1 LEYFFNNKMIYYSGR
16 NRKKVIILSVLFV
29 VAFSTFISAEEK
41 PLNIQTTAVRYV
53 FTQSV
58 ERELHPWL
66 QEEVADNWFESNIP
80 KSCHICDNVYRYPTD
95 NGSVL
100 TRGVQNMINRKRLA
114 TILEVEKFL
123 TVIVRQSGEVLSV
136 EASLHNLEQEA
147 PLWAKVFEW
156 GKPWSLW

>member
-1 LEYFFNNKMIYYSGR
+1 ML
-16 NRKKVIILSVLFV
+16 LSVICS
-29 VAFSTFISAEEK
+29 AFYPLSITGEEK
-41 PLNIQTTAVRYV
+41 PLNQQTTAVHYV

-58 ERELHPWL
+58 ERVLYPWL

-100 TRGVQNMINRKRLA
+100 TRGIQNMINRKRLA
-114 TILEVEKFL
+114 TILEVEEFL

-136 EASLHNLEQEA
+136 EASLHNLEQEE

-156 GKPWSLW
+156 SKPWSLW

>member
-1 LEYFFNNKMIYYSGR
+1 MAYLSA
-16 NRKKVIILSVLFV
+16 KKWKLVLLLSVYCS
-29 VAFSTFISAEEK
+29 AFLPLSITAEEQ
-41 PLNIQTTAVRYV
+41 PLNQQTTAVHYV

-58 ERELHPWL
+58 QRALYPWL
-66 QEEVADNWFESNIP
+66 QEEVADTWFESNIP

-114 TILEVEKFL
+114 TILEVEEFL

-136 EASLHNLEQEA
+136 EASLHNLEQEE

-156 GKPWSLW
+156 SKPWSLW

>member
-1 LEYFFNNKMIYYSGR
+1 MEYFFNNKMIYYSGR

-29 VAFSTFISAEEK
+29 AAFSAFISAEEK

-58 ERELHPWL
+58 ERALHPWL

-114 TILEVEKFL
+114 TILEVEEFL

-136 EASLHNLEQEA
+136 EASLHNLEQEE

-156 GKPWSLW
+156 SKPWSLW

>member
-1 LEYFFNNKMIYYSGR
+1 ML
-16 NRKKVIILSVLFV
+16 LSVICS
-29 VAFSTFISAEEK
+29 AFYPLSITGEEK
-41 PLNIQTTAVRYV
+41 PLNQQTSAVHYV

-58 ERELHPWL
+58 ERVLYPWL

-114 TILEVEKFL
+114 TILEVEEFL

-136 EASLHNLEQEA
+136 EASLHNLEQEE

-156 GKPWSLW
+156 SKPWSLW

>member
-1 LEYFFNNKMIYYSGR
+1 MIYFSA
-16 NRKKVIILSVLFV
+16 NKRKMLLLPAVIISIVFPLSI
-29 VAFSTFISAEEK
+29 TAEEK

-58 ERELHPWL
+58 ERQLYPWL
-66 QEEVADNWFESNIP
+66 QEEVVNIWFESKIP

-95 NGSVL
+95 NGSVV

-114 TILEVEKFL
+114 AILEVKEFL
-123 TVIVRQSGEVLSV
+123 TVLIRQSGEVLSV
-136 EASLHNLEQEA
+136 EASLHNLIKEE

-156 GKPWSLW
+156 SKPWNLW

>member
-1 LEYFFNNKMIYYSGR
+1 MIYYSGI

-66 QEEVADNWFESNIP
+66 QEEVADNWFGSNIP

-114 TILEVEKFL
+114 TILEVEEFL

-136 EASLHNLEQEA
+136 EASLHNLEQKE

>member
-1 LEYFFNNKMIYYSGR
+1 MIHFSVK
-16 NRKKVIILSVLFV
+16 NRKKALILTVFFIA
-29 VAFSTFISAEEK
+29 AFPAFISAEEK

-58 ERELHPWL
+58 ERLLHPWL
-66 QEEVADNWFESNIP
+66 QEEVANIWFESNIP

-95 NGSVL
+95 NGSVV
-100 TRGVQNMINRKRLA
+100 TRGVQNLINRKRLA
-114 TILEVEKFL
+114 TILEVEEFL

-136 EASLHNLEQEA
+136 ETSLHNLKQDE

-156 GKPWSLW
+156 SKPWSLW

>member
-1 LEYFFNNKMIYYSGR
+1 MIYYSGK

-29 VAFSTFISAEEK
+29 AAFSAFISAEEK

-58 ERELHPWL
+58 ERALHPWL
-66 QEEVADNWFESNIP
+66 QEEVADNCFESNIP

-114 TILEVEKFL
+114 TILEVEEFL
-123 TVIVRQSGEVLSV
+123 TVIVRQSGDVLSV